1 LEQEG
6 GTPIPSLLTK
16 TKPFWPQPFLL
27 RHVALRA
34 AVIWVLLHGIIFVVS
49 GGAIIQLAWR
59 ASIVLA
65 AAAAWIG
72 YIDAKRRSELLFLG
86 NLGIHRASVPAI
98 WFLVV
103 ALLEILVSLISGAFA
118 R

>member
-1 LEQEG
+1 M
-6 GTPIPSLLTK
+6 LTK

-27 RHVALRA
+27 RHVAVRA
-34 AVIWVLLHGIIFVVS
+34 AVVWILLHGIIFAVS
-49 GGAIIQLAWR
+49 GGAVILLAWR

-65 AAAAWIG
+65 IVAAWLG
-72 YIDAKRRSELLFLG
+72 YVDAKRRSELLFLG

-103 ALLEILVSLISGAFA
+103 AFLEILVSQVSGVFA

>member
-1 LEQEG
+1 M
-6 GTPIPSLLTK
+6 LTK
-16 TKPFWPQPFLL
+16 TNPFWPQPFLL
-27 RHVALRA
+27 RHVAVRA
-34 AVIWVLLHGIIFVVS
+34 AVVWILLHGIIFAVS
-49 GGAIIQLAWR
+49 GGVVILLAWR

-65 AAAAWIG
+65 IVAAWLG
-72 YIDAKRRSELLFLG
+72 YADAKRRSELLFLG

-103 ALLEILVSLISGAFA
+103 ALLEILLSQVTGVLA

>member
-1 LEQEG
+1 M
-6 GTPIPSLLTK
+6 
-16 TKPFWPQPFLL
+16 
-27 RHVALRA
+27 RA
-34 AVIWVLLHGIIFVVS
+34 AVVWILLHGIIFAVS
-49 GGAIIQLAWR
+49 GGAVIFLAWR

-65 AAAAWIG
+65 LAAGWLG
-72 YIDAKRRSELLFLG
+72 YVDAKRRSELLFLG

-103 ALLEILVSLISGAFA
+103 ALLEILLSRLSGVFA

>member
-1 LEQEG
+1 M
-6 GTPIPSLLTK
+6 LTK
-16 TKPFWPQPFLL
+16 TRPFWPQPFLL
-27 RHVALRA
+27 RHVAARA
-34 AVIWVLLHGIIFVVS
+34 AVVWILLHGIVFAVS
-49 GGAIIQLAWR
+49 AGAVILLAWR

-65 AAAAWIG
+65 AVAAWLG
-72 YIDAKRRSELLFLG
+72 YVDAKRRSELLFLG

-103 ALLEILVSLISGAFA
+103 ALLEILLSQITGAFA

>member
-1 LEQEG
+1 
-6 GTPIPSLLTK
+6 
-16 TKPFWPQPFLL
+16 
-27 RHVALRA
+27 VALRA
-34 AVIWVLLHGIIFVVS
+34 AIVWALLHGTIFAVS
-49 GGAIIQLAWR
+49 GGTVILLAWR

-65 AAAAWIG
+65 GATAWIG

-86 NLGIHRASVPAI
+86 NLGIHRASIPAI

-103 ALLEILVSLISGAFA
+103 ALLEILLPRVAAVFA

>member
-1 LEQEG
+1 M
-6 GTPIPSLLTK
+6 LTK

-27 RHVALRA
+27 RHATLRA
-34 AVIWVLLHGIIFVVS
+34 AVIWVLLHGIIFAVS
-49 GGAIIQLAWR
+49 GGAVIQLAWR

-65 AAAAWIG
+65 VVAAWLG
-72 YIDAKRRSELLFLG
+72 YVDAKRRSELLFLG

-103 ALLEILVSLISGAFA
+103 ALLEILLSRVSGVVA